1 MNKKILFY
9 GFALA
14 LVGVLS
20 YFVYAATLVG
30 QWNVSSCNETDSGLN
45 YLNFGNNIGVAI
57 INGTSVP
64 FNVSDFCYSNVT
76 IGEFVCGSSY
86 GPQYANIS
94 ALFAEDCRLVS
105 INSTTNA
112 TSCVLGRCV

>member
-1 MNKKILFY
+1 MNKKILLY
-9 GFALA
+9 GFVLG
-14 LVGVLS
+14 LVGVFA
-20 YFVYAATLVG
+20 YFVYAATLVD
-30 QWNVSSCNETDSGLN
+30 QWTVSSCNETDTGLN
-45 YLNFGNNIGVAI
+45 YLNFGVNTGVAI
-57 INGTSVP
+57 INGSSVP

-86 GPQYANIS
+86 GSQYANMS
-94 ALFAEDCRLVS
+94 ALFAEDCRLVV